1 MTPPSTIAAN
11 DHGSHTIPAHVAHL
25 VAAPTDHITIPN
37 ISSTT
42 SLTKRIT
49 LWALSSHMP
58 SYIAQIAYRLILTI
72 ACYVACFPAILAC
85 FVIGTVCCNVPR
97 LVAIVAESQVP
108 PWLHMSRAV
117 SSTMSSFATRVA
129 NALVVTVACHMS
141 RFSTIPT
148 SCLRGAFWCD
158 VPEKK
163 ILDG

>member
-11 DHGSHTIPAHVAHL
+11 DQGSHTIPAHVAHL
-25 VAAPTDHITIPN
+25 VAAPTDHITISN

-42 SLTKRIT
+42 TATITTATTASLTKRIT

-58 SYIAQIAYRLILTI
+58 SYIAQIADRLILTI

-108 PWLHMSRAV
+108 P
-117 SSTMSSFATRVA
+117 
-129 NALVVTVACHMS
+129 
-141 RFSTIPT
+141 
-148 SCLRGAFWCD
+148 
-158 VPEKK
+158 
-163 ILDG
+163 